1 MNERIINPDNLHQA
15 ILQNIVIKKTFEKV
29 FLSLPLDDG
38 KYISISF
45 EEKEGPRDP
54 MYLHSHKVQ
63 GWSFSINDDPEFLIS
78 DNGETIKA
86 LKKRVKDITR
96 YQTVINRICK
106 SYGFN
111 LRSSHIIE
119 KYYIASSSYN
129 HLSQLALIVDII
141 SQVINL
147 DLIWEDYYA

>member
-1 MNERIINPDNLHQA
+1 M
-15 ILQNIVIKKTFEKV
+15 
-29 FLSLPLDDG
+29 
-38 KYISISF
+38 
-45 EEKEGPRDP
+45 
-54 MYLHSHKVQ
+54 
-63 GWSFSINDDPEFLIS
+63 NDDPEFLIS

-119 KYYIASSSYN
+119 KYYIASSSYD
-129 HLSQLALIVDII
+129 HLSQLFIKLIKFNKII
-141 SQVINL
+141 YSQ
-147 DLIWEDYYA
+147 DYYIGIKLLKEII

>member
-1 MNERIINPDNLHQA
+1 M
-15 ILQNIVIKKTFEKV
+15 
-29 FLSLPLDDG
+29 
-38 KYISISF
+38 
-45 EEKEGPRDP
+45 
-54 MYLHSHKVQ
+54 
-63 GWSFSINDDPEFLIS
+63 NDDPEFLIS

-129 HLSQLALIVDII
+129 HLSQLSSIVDII

>member
-1 MNERIINPDNLHQA
+1 M
-15 ILQNIVIKKTFEKV
+15 
-29 FLSLPLDDG
+29 
-38 KYISISF
+38 
-45 EEKEGPRDP
+45 
-54 MYLHSHKVQ
+54 
-63 GWSFSINDDPEFLIS
+63 NDDPEFLIS

-96 YQTVINRICK
+96 YQTAINRICK

-119 KYYIASSSYN
+119 KYYTASSSYN
-129 HLSQLALIVDII
+129 HLSQLSSIVDII